1 MHFSNNL
8 RAIIAMVVAM
18 GVLVGSDSCVKLALA
33 HAPLFQLMLVR
44 GLFSIMLLLG
54 LVLAMGQARQLPRMF
69 NKWLMARGVLEAVA
83 NVSFTL
89 ALAYVAI
96 ADLTAIAQIC
106 PLLVLLGAWIFRGER
121 LSGGRVA
128 LILAGIAGAL
138 MVAQPG
144 TGAVSLYASLGFVT
158 AIAAATRDLLTPN
171 VPRDMPPLIAAF
183 TVILMLAL
191 TGGAGTLA
199 FEEPAIPNLQV
210 LLLMA
215 LAALLSVTGH
225 LLLYIAYRMGEART
239 VAPFMYSLTI
249 WAVLSGLVLFG
260 EIPNRLAI
268 GGMALISAAGLAI
281 IWLDGRRRREG

>member
-199 FEEPAIPNLQV
+199 FEEPAMPNLQV

>member
-1 MHFSNNL
+1 MRFSNNL

-199 FEEPAIPNLQV
+199 FEEPAMPNLQV